1 MAVATHLHKSGHV
14 VSIWEH
20 NPQEA
25 QQLARTRERHN
36 KLPGF
41 RLPAS
46 IQVTDMAS
54 AITRDADVVLL
65 VTPTSA
71 IGSTAAM
78 VAAVRPRARVVVCL
92 AKGMEVGT
100 GRRMT
105 EVIAEQLPAI
115 PIVALTGPSHAEE
128 VVRGVP
134 TAVVAASD
142 DRAAAERIQSLFSG
156 ETFRVYTSD
165 DVVGVEVAAALKN
178 IIAIAAGIADGLGY
192 ESADN
197 LKGALLTRGL
207 TEISRL
213 GIRMGAKPET
223 FAGLAGIGDLVTTC
237 LSRHSRNRHVGE
249 QIGRGRTLE
258 ETLAAMSMVAEGVN
272 TTRAAVVLAQRLEV
286 KMPIAEAVHRVL
298 NGETHPREA
307 LTELMLRPLRS
318 EMPLDAPA

>member
-1 MAVATHLHKSGHV
+1 
-14 VSIWEH
+14 
-20 NPQEA
+20 
-25 QQLARTRERHN
+25 
-36 KLPGF
+36 
-41 RLPAS
+41 
-46 IQVTDMAS
+46 
-54 AITRDADVVLL
+54 
-65 VTPTSA
+65 
-71 IGSTAAM
+71 M

-105 EVIAEQLPAI
+105 EIIAEQLPAI